1 MSTAVGIGGDQIIGS
16 DMIDILELFN
26 NDSETNG
33 VVIIGEIGGT
43 MEVDAARWIKKYC
56 NKPVVGFIAGQTAP
70 PGRRMGHAGAIVSG
84 GDETAEAKMNIL
96 EECGIKVC
104 KTVADIGSN
113 MKMVL
118 KGVHNE

>member
-1 MSTAVGIGGDQIIGS
+1 
-16 DMIDILELFN
+16 
-26 NDSETNG
+26 
-33 VVIIGEIGGT
+33 
-43 MEVDAARWIKKYC
+43 
-56 NKPVVGFIAGQTAP
+56 
-70 PGRRMGHAGAIVSG
+70 MGHAGAIVSG

-96 EECGIKVC
+96 EECGITVC